1 MDSLVRASLFVRR
14 AFRGGYGFALTCLL
28 AGWVVAGGATAP
40 LGVVPIAGTVVWA
53 FLLVKRLRSK
63 LRLTG
68 DAPFL
73 LDFELGALLA
83 VGLDAALL
91 RFDGTLSGRFSPA
104 TYVLVAL
111 VASFGRPIAGLAVV
125 GWVVALDALIR
136 FRTLGQAS
144 LEALATQAGFASAFA
159 LLNLLLTAISGKPS
173 WATEP
178 EVWFNYGCF
187 MLFPIFGLGLQK
199 YESPFGPALGRSF
212 VAALAFFVLSNI
224 PVYFVAYPRTLA
236 GLVDCYYMALPFFP
250 ATIGSAVFFT
260 GVLFSPVGVKLAT
273 QPAVK

>member
-1 MDSLVRASLFVRR
+1 MHAPKWKLFT
-14 AFRGGYGFALTCLL
+14 AL
-28 AGWVVAGGATAP
+28 WVVTVILWILPYAIQRFGG
-40 LGVVPIAGTVVWA
+40 LDVKNA
-53 FLLVKRLRSK
+53 F
-63 LRLTG
+63 TG
-68 DAPFL
+68 YPWNFSPFY
-73 LDFELGALLA
+73 A
-83 VGLDAALL
+83 VGLFGGAFLSNRALAIIL
-91 RFDGTLSGRFSPA
+91 P
-104 TYVLVAL
+104 
-111 VASFGRPIAGLAVV
+111 AVV
-125 GWVVALDALIR
+125 Y
-136 FRTLGQAS
+136 
-144 LEALATQAGFASAFA
+144 A

-212 VAALAFFVLSNI
+212 VAAVAFFVLSNI

-250 ATIGSAVFFT
+250 ATVGSAVFFT

>member
-1 MDSLVRASLFVRR
+1 MHAPKWKLFTALWIVTVILWILPYAIQRFGGLDVKN
-14 AFRGGYGFALTCLL
+14 AFSGYPWNF
-28 AGWVVAGGATAP
+28 
-40 LGVVPIAGTVVWA
+40 
-53 FLLVKRLRSK
+53 S
-63 LRLTG
+63 
-68 DAPFL
+68 PFY
-73 LDFELGALLA
+73 A
-83 VGLDAALL
+83 VGLFGGAFLSNRALAIIL
-91 RFDGTLSGRFSPA
+91 P
-104 TYVLVAL
+104 
-111 VASFGRPIAGLAVV
+111 AVV
-125 GWVVALDALIR
+125 Y
-136 FRTLGQAS
+136 
-144 LEALATQAGFASAFA
+144 A

-173 WATEP
+173 WATET

-212 VAALAFFVLSNI
+212 VAAVAFFVLSNI

-250 ATIGSAVFFT
+250 ATVGSAVFFT